1 MGGVL
6 QSCAWICAVPEH
18 GTRHRRYL
26 SHTVRNIAC
35 LGWHCNRGPMDDRV
49 SHGYPFHNA
58 FMTESSGVDDGAI
71 ATALLGMGGRNQLEA
86 RKVAW
91 ISRLGAARRR
101 RPLHRIAWRNGYA
114 RRFGA
119 RRRDTRRTQIADAV

>member
-6 QSCAWICAVPEH
+6 QSCAWICAVPGH

-26 SHTVRNIAC
+26 SHTVENIAC

-58 FMTESSGVDDGAI
+58 FMTESSGVDEWGHCHCSP
-71 ATALLGMGGRNQLEA
+71 GYGGRNQLEA
-86 RKVAW
+86 RKVAR
-91 ISRLGAARRR
+91 ISRLGAAR
-101 RPLHRIAWRNGYA
+101 
-114 RRFGA
+114 
-119 RRRDTRRTQIADAV
+119 